1 VARVVIE
8 NLLLVKD
15 VLVFGEL
22 RFVEESV
29 VEEVEAVAKAK

>member
-29 VEEVEAVAKAK
+29 VEEVEAVAKTK

>member
-15 VLVFGEL
+15 ALVFGEL

-29 VEEVEAVAKAK
+29 VEEVEAVVKAK

>member
-1 VARVVIE
+1 M
-8 NLLLVKD
+8 LVKD
-15 VLVFGEL
+15 VLVFGES

>member
-1 VARVVIE
+1 
-8 NLLLVKD
+8 LLVKG
-15 VLVFGEL
+15 VLVFREL

>member
-1 VARVVIE
+1 MIE